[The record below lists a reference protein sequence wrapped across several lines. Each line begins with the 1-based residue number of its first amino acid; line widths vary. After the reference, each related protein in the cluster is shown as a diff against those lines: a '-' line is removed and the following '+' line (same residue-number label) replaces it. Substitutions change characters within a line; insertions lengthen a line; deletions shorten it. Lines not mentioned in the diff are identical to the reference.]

1 MVYCCLGL
9 HLLVGLVEGLDGLFQ
24 DGLHPRPP
32 LLPEALGDAH
42 HRVGGAVPVREDA
55 GVQQVDAGGAGLVRQ
70 VDQPHAVDERLRD
83 VFEDAGNQV
92 GVGVYDHD
100 GVRVPA
106 LGLLPQLV
114 RDEVVHEGG
123 LAHAG
128 AGDVEVVTPEQVLGE
143 ADLPLGSCGGVSHQ
157 RAAPDALGRG
167 AERPRAGPLH
177 QGRLISGAGRVPEAG
192 DLADAQH
199 AAPAEQPGACRVEH
213 LRVGKDG
220 PDLAHLEASACGV
233 VEVAVGGGDLP
244 KKLPGALLPRPGGH
258 DGDDLKLGVEGDA
271 GDLLPYQDGVLDA
284 LTGLLPAVPCPA
296 ADRQPQGRAGPQ
308 ERRLPYLA
316 VLHPQ
321 VALEG
326 GESAQ
331 AEDGHR
337 DAVHLQGLGLER
349 VGGFPR
355 LHAGL
360 LVGLVH
366 VGLGPVGSQGA
377 QQQPRHHALP
387 LVEGRERAHQGD
399 EGVGAGVEQVVV
411 PEGSEGEVLGAVRPQ
426 GHAPRLLPLAR
437 AQGVVVGVN
446 LLDAGL
452 GVVGGELAAHHL
464 VVEAARHQGHA
475 VHVPGQLQGEGF
487 GDGDGLE
494 QVLDAQQG
502 ALPGPWRRHR
512 QQDGTLLFFVAAKQD
527 VLRVQLHEG

>member
-1 MVYCCLGL
+1 MRKGSSDSSFSPSRMVYWASAV
-9 HLLVGLVEGLDGLFQ
+9 HLLVGLVEGLDGLFE
-24 DGLHPRPP
+24 DRLHPRPP

-70 VDQPHAVDERLRD
+70 VDEAHAVYERLRD
-83 VFEDAGNQV
+83 VFEDAGHQV

-128 AGDVEVVTPEQVLGE
+128 AGDVQVVTPEQVLGE

-177 QGRLISGAGRVPEAG
+177 QGRLIPRAGRVPQAG
-192 DLADAQH
+192 GLADSEH
-199 AAPAEQPGACRVEH
+199 TAPAEQPGACRVEH
-213 LRVGKDG
+213 LRIGKDG

-233 VEVAVGGGDLP
+233 VEVAVGGGDP
-244 KKLPGALLPRPGGH
+244 PEKLTGALRPRPGGH

-296 ADRQPQGRAGPQ
+296 ADGQPQGRAGPQ

-321 VALEG
+321 IVLEG
-326 GESAQ
+326 GQRAD

-360 LVGLVH
+360 LVCLVQ
-366 VGLGPVGSQGA
+366 VGLGPVGAQGA

-387 LVEGRERAHQGD
+387 FVEGRERAHEGD
-399 EGVGAGVEQVVV
+399 EGVGAGVEH
-411 PEGSEGEVLGAVRPQ
+411 SLG
-426 GHAPRLLPLAR
+426 
-437 AQGVVVGVN
+437 
-446 LLDAGL
+446 
-452 GVVGGELAAHHL
+452 
-464 VVEAARHQGHA
+464 
-475 VHVPGQLQGEGF
+475 
-487 GDGDGLE
+487 
-494 QVLDAQQG
+494 
-502 ALPGPWRRHR
+502 
-512 QQDGTLLFFVAAKQD
+512 
-527 VLRVQLHEG
+527 

>member
-1 MVYCCLGL
+1 M
-9 HLLVGLVEGLDGLFQ
+9 
-24 DGLHPRPP
+24 
-32 LLPEALGDAH
+32 
-42 HRVGGAVPVREDA
+42 
-55 GVQQVDAGGAGLVRQ
+55 
-70 VDQPHAVDERLRD
+70 
-83 VFEDAGNQV
+83 
-92 GVGVYDHD
+92 
-100 GVRVPA
+100 
-106 LGLLPQLV
+106 
-114 RDEVVHEGG
+114 
-123 LAHAG
+123 
-128 AGDVEVVTPEQVLGE
+128 
-143 ADLPLGSCGGVSHQ
+143 
-157 RAAPDALGRG
+157 
-167 AERPRAGPLH
+167 
-177 QGRLISGAGRVPEAG
+177 
-192 DLADAQH
+192 
-199 AAPAEQPGACRVEH
+199 
-213 LRVGKDG
+213 
-220 PDLAHLEASACGV
+220 
-233 VEVAVGGGDLP
+233 AVGGGDP
-244 KKLPGALLPRPGGH
+244 PEKLTGALLPRPGGH

-271 GDLLPYQDGVLDA
+271 GDLLAYQDGVLDA
-284 LTGLLPAVPCPA
+284 LTGLLPAVPGPA
-296 ADRQPQGRAGPQ
+296 ADRQPQDRAHPQ

-321 VALEG
+321 IALEG
-326 GESAQ
+326 GQSAQ

-337 DAVHLQGLGLER
+337 DAVQLEGLGLER

-360 LVGLVH
+360 LVCLVH
-366 VGLGPVGSQGA
+366 VGLRPVGAQGA

-437 AQGVVVGVN
+437 AQGVVVGAN

-464 VVEAARHQGHA
+464 VVEAAGHQGHA

-487 GDGDGLE
+487 GNGDGLE

-502 ALPGPWRRHR
+502 ALAGPWRRHR
-512 QQDGTLLFFVAAKQD
+512 QQDGTLLSFVAAKQD